1 MPKKIADEMKKR
13 EREEK
18 WEKEW
23 HLYEEKRERPPEGDW
38 LNDGAFKNNVWLTH
52 WKARSEERKVK
63 MKNKRNF

>member
-1 MPKKIADEMKKR
+1 
-13 EREEK
+13 
-18 WEKEW
+18 
-23 HLYEEKRERPPEGDW
+23 LYEEKRERPPEGDW